1 MTHHWNDNR
10 QIRSSR
16 TWVLGVFAAAFV
28 FTAAIR
34 AEESVVVLKVRAVYV
49 GDGRVISPGVV
60 VVRDGRIVEV
70 GGSAAVP
77 PDAKVIELPDA
88 TVTPG
93 LIDAKAVI
101 DSYDLVPSRTAS
113 LRMEEPQLSTRL
125 IAASPAGSSASAD
138 ASSGSGPALPQAPDG
153 EAPSSQGGLVPF
165 VGREDAG
172 AASETNHAH
181 HVHIEVPEGSGYA
194 SADAHL
200 AVGMADALRLP
211 CCGMG
216 VESAYASPTASG
228 VRDGLSQGESSS
240 EVIPHTRVLD
250 AIDLSCPDLKR
261 LLSQGVTTIY
271 VGGDSDAVISSQAA
285 VIRTGGP
292 VDQRVVRPAADVM
305 AVMGSD
311 SIGGASWNRPPFGG
325 NAEFYARRPTT
336 RMGVAWVFRK
346 AMYDAQRW
354 QDKTPTHGADTPPDA
369 AMPYLMAILK
379 GEIPLRIQARMQ
391 HDIEAALRLTEEFKL
406 KFTLEEA
413 TDAYRCLDALH
424 ARNVPVVYGPIYE
437 EATGPRAWRGES
449 QNARLHTFKAL
460 LDAGLTTALTAQ
472 ELRDEDGLAR
482 QAMYAIRFGADPQRV
497 LQAVT
502 LTPAKLLRADKEI
515 GSVETGKR
523 ADLVVW
529 SGEPF
534 AATTKPVLVMH
545 GGRIESDR
553 RVK

>member
-1 MTHHWNDNR
+1 
-10 QIRSSR
+10 
-16 TWVLGVFAAAFV
+16 
-28 FTAAIR
+28 
-34 AEESVVVLKVRAVYV
+34 
-49 GDGRVISPGVV
+49 
-60 VVRDGRIVEV
+60 
-70 GGSAAVP
+70 
-77 PDAKVIELPDA
+77 
-88 TVTPG
+88 
-93 LIDAKAVI
+93 
-101 DSYDLVPSRTAS
+101 
-113 LRMEEPQLSTRL
+113 MEEPRLSTRL
-125 IAASPAGSSASAD
+125 IAPSAGKDIHSTQSLSDSAVIA
-138 ASSGSGPALPQAPDG
+138 QPDMEG
-153 EAPSSQGGLVPF
+153 AQTPSQVAAFG
-165 VGREDAG
+165 GREDAG

-181 HVHIEVPEGSGYA
+181 HVHIEVPEGAGYA

-228 VRDGLSQGESSS
+228 VRDGLSQGESSA

-250 AIDLSCPDLKR
+250 AVDLSCPDLKR
-261 LLSQGVTTIY
+261 LLAQGVTTIY
-271 VGGDSDAVISSQAA
+271 VGGDSDAVISSQGT

-292 VDQRVVRPAADVM
+292 VDQRVVRPTADVM

-311 SIGGASWNRPPFGG
+311 SIGGAAWNRPPFRG

-346 AMYDAQRW
+346 ALYDAQRW
-354 QDKTPTHGADTPPDA
+354 NEKIPTHGADTPPEA

-413 TDAYRCLDALH
+413 TDAYRCLEALR

-523 ADLVVW
+523 ADLVAW

-534 AATTKPVLVMH
+534 AATTKPVLVLQ